1 MEVLGI
7 GPLELMFVILI
18 ALIIIGPKDMSKT
31 ARSAGRYLNRMY
43 RSETWRTLTQASQTL
58 QALPNRLAREAQL
71 EELEA
76 LRKDLNDTGSTA
88 KPGMADNPALQ
99 PWVTPYDTPG
109 QFNTIAPPQPAE
121 PAVTNAKPSKA
132 TEPPS
137 TKKSAPAKPSKA
149 AAKPPV
155 TKAKKSKATK
165 TNSTTHAAAAKPSK
179 AAAQAAFHRKK
190 KSRSSNSKAQ
200 GGHGKTQP
208 QTASKSSSSAQSG
221 SSRSKPAQPSSR

>member
-88 KPGMADNPALQ
+88 KPGMGDNPALQ

-132 TEPPS
+132 MEPPS
-137 TKKSAPAKPSKA
+137 SKKSAPAKPSKA

-165 TNSTTHAAAAKPSK
+165 STSTTHAAAAKPSK
-179 AAAQAAFHRKK
+179 AAAKSPSTAK
-190 KSRSSNSKAQ
+190 KSRSSSSKAQ
-200 GGHGKTQP
+200 GGPGKTQP

>member
-88 KPGMADNPALQ
+88 KPGMGDNPALQ

-137 TKKSAPAKPSKA
+137 SKKSAPAKPSKA

-165 TNSTTHAAAAKPSK
+165 STSTTHAAAAKPSK
-179 AAAQAAFHRKK
+179 AAAKSPSTAK
-190 KSRSSNSKAQ
+190 KSRSSSSKAQ